1 MASKIEIS
9 FFSLIFSLPHAPYD
23 AHTESS
29 VRFAFGT
36 ATEGDGAVRD
46 ELKAT
51 ALSRWLSQ
59 RRDARA
65 LSIRSHTTRDRDHDE
80 GEDEDEDTA
89 TAKFLSLFT
98 LGEESANCTNCS
110 ALPSL
115 SLFLSCAFVCVGA
128 VNFGGGG

>member
-9 FFSLIFSLPHAPYD
+9 FFSLIFSLPHAPHD

-51 ALSRWLSQ
+51 PLSRWLSR

-65 LSIRSHTTRDRDHDE
+65 LSIRSHTTRDHDHDE
-80 GEDEDEDTA
+80 DEDEDEDTA

-110 ALPSL
+110 LSL
-115 SLFLSCAFVCVGA
+115 SLAHSFVLVLGIL
-128 VNFGGGG
+128 VVVV